1 MNPPIRQKD
10 SYKSANKGIAEISSS
25 LNLNINLFKSYRKF
39 VSVVN
44 TFVEILSHL
53 SNPKIDCSHFYKIKK
68 EVGLMAVRITIM
80 HGYWL

>member
-10 SYKSANKGIAEISSS
+10 SYKGANKGIAEISSS
-25 LNLNINLFKSYRKF
+25 LNLYINLFKSYRKF

-53 SNPKIDCSHFYKIKK
+53 SIPKIDCTHFIKLRK
-68 EVGLMAVRITIM
+68 KMD
-80 HGYWL
+80 

>member
-53 SNPKIDCSHFYKIKK
+53 SNPKN
-68 EVGLMAVRITIM
+68 
-80 HGYWL
+80 